1 MVRLRKGRPKPPDKI
16 NVAILRSDHDYL
28 ADAVGGTD
36 KPLYEIIHAK
46 LMTEVQLKEYES
58 SLQNNKEIFQENE
71 NLNKNSFI
79 YVQIKSL
86 VI

>member
-1 MVRLRKGRPKPPDKI
+1 M
-16 NVAILRSDHDYL
+16 AILRSDHDYL

>member
-1 MVRLRKGRPKPPDKI
+1 
-16 NVAILRSDHDYL
+16 VAILRSDHDYL